1 MPIKLMCTMQFS
13 LECRNKQDHLRR
25 SGQDFFSL
33 FTFILFFQKNT
44 LCNLGKAS
52 KKNGKEAVRLT
63 AWVDPPCL
71 TASFP
76 FFFDAFPKLHN
87 VFF

>member
-52 KKNGKEAVRLT
+52 KKNGKEAVRHGGST
-63 AWVDPPCL
+63 QAVSL

-76 FFFDAFPKLHN
+76 FFF
-87 VFF
+87 

>member
-63 AWVDPPCL
+63 AWVDPPSPE
-71 TASFP
+71 AVR
-76 FFFDAFPKLHN
+76 KM
-87 VFF
+87 